1 MKTKLL
7 AAATAALGM
16 LFSVNAVS
24 AATYTIDVNY
34 DLLDGAF
41 YYGNTSFQ
49 SHDIPVDLPTL
60 HTGDVINT
68 TINFTRGLALTF
80 NDPGPG
86 RQYFSVFFYPNP
98 APPSGIVTNGVQ
110 LSLLHAHG
118 DLLTPDVVTGLT
130 DCATCVAGTVSANFT
145 DTSFSFRGFNEVIT
159 VLNIPENIEPFGSD
173 RMNFTVNA
181 LLAGDLEITHGA
193 SGNPIDPVPLPAALP
208 LFATGLV
215 GLGLLGWRRKKK
227 AAA

>member
-24 AATYTIDVNY
+24 AATYTIDVDYN
-34 DLLDGAF
+34 LLDGAF

-86 RQYFSVFFYPNP
+86 RQDFSVLFWPNP
-98 APPSGIVTNGVQ
+98 AHPSGIVTNSAQ

-118 DLLTPDVVTGLT
+118 DLLIPDPVTHLNY
-130 DCATCVAGTVSANFT
+130 CATCAAGVISDNFT
-145 DTSFSFRGFNEVIT
+145 DTSFSFRGLDMGIT
-159 VLNIPENIEPFGSD
+159 I
-173 RMNFTVNA
+173 
-181 LLAGDLEITHGA
+181 LEIHK
-193 SGNPIDPVPLPAALP
+193 NID
-208 LFATGLV
+208 
-215 GLGLLGWRRKKK
+215 
-227 AAA
+227 

>member
-68 TINFTRGLALTF
+68 TINFTRGLALAF

-130 DCATCVAGTVSANFT
+130 DCATCVAGDISGNFT
-145 DTSFSFRGFNEVIT
+145 DTSF
-159 VLNIPENIEPFGSD
+159 
-173 RMNFTVNA
+173 
-181 LLAGDLEITHGA
+181 
-193 SGNPIDPVPLPAALP
+193 
-208 LFATGLV
+208 
-215 GLGLLGWRRKKK
+215 
-227 AAA
+227 